1 MYIQHNLPAADA
13 ARQIKINS
21 SNYQKVS
28 KKLSSGYKINSAAD
42 GAAELG
48 ISEQMRSQIRGL
60 NQSVENA
67 EDGANYIQ
75 VADGSMHEIHAMLQR
90 MRELS
95 VQSLN
100 DTNTPADRAA
110 MAAEFDQLQCE
121 IDRISGGTDYNTQP
135 VFGEHD
141 PSYYQIA
148 GNRKWEPDQTHFVEA
163 PNNTLEIHLPD
174 TYTPS
179 DYSITIAPDVY
190 TTQELMDEI
199 DDALA
204 AIKPSNPGFV
214 FELSKDGY
222 CNLNFEG
229 GKNSPAKIDSVDGGL
244 AYLIYDCY
252 NSYSSSSLLGTTAF
266 QGSWPLPITT
276 GQNDELQFYIEKTD
290 GTSEFVSMVIPGG
303 KYSRSQLIDLINQ
316 NLAAYPDVSAKE
328 YGGQCIQI
336 TGGATASITGLK
348 GNMFKY
354 EDSSIGEHVYTSI
367 FYDNTRYGA
376 ASGTHYIFTGSAYYG
391 SPAKTSVTIDNTNS
405 TLKIKMK
412 DDPDYTE
419 ISLLPAGTSSK
430 DYSLSEMAEE
440 LKKQFKLCGM
450 DITAYVDRHYVSGGN
465 YMSGYYHRLVLK
477 STTTGE
483 DVSFTFDTAD
493 SVSKAAYEALFVNT
507 RYDYDKTPTTSSG
520 AAPAP
525 PSISGRAYLNGAV
538 TIPANANTLS
548 VSVNGTT
555 VNFTIPPKTYPSL
568 SDLVNELNGLIPAD
582 QQDKF
587 TFTNDAGYLRIK
599 GTDKATTLSF
609 GNTQGAYNQLFVSTY
624 ETVKSFYESDT
635 GVEEY
640 AQGGTRPTKQD
651 MATITIPHDIP
662 SAQTEITSSNN
673 RFTFTLNGI
682 SRTVYLSPGNYSKAG
697 LVAELDAQLKAHNL
711 PATATLNN
719 DRLTL
724 STTLT
729 GSNCN
734 LSISASPS
742 GSAWEAFVGTQTQ
755 INAPSYPVSTLPGS
769 PTVLQGAD
777 LNGGNITLDDSN
789 RIFELDVAGTPDN
802 PHTITLPAGGPYSVS
817 QVVGL
822 LNTAIENEIG
832 KGVITVTTSNGGI
845 RLTADKNGYE
855 SFTVDSQS
863 GFYKKILTYH
873 YAETIQKD
881 PSITDSSHEF
891 KDAFII
897 GREDILNKQI
907 EIVAGANDKFI
918 LDFKHPAQKDP
929 INLEVT
935 LSEGVK
941 SSDEIARELTYKLNE
956 ILRLKGFSAFN
967 INVSIGQ
974 PHSTGVVGSND
985 DKALQ
990 ITLTEAKDT
999 NTGKPIPAPDGEYVI
1014 DGIRGSAA
1022 YSLFYK
1028 TTGLPKPSYTTGVQ
1042 DISGGVSFPP
1052 GKNVLTMCVDSQ
1064 EYSFTFDERDYT
1076 AEEFLKELND
1086 KFQNGDDNNNQAP
1099 LEATLVDGHLRLT
1112 HKVPGS
1118 HTITEIGGTAKGIVF
1133 YHEEGRDGL
1142 PAYMLQVGS
1151 LGHQGLELP
1160 RLRVNTTALGIN
1172 SLTITKPKYA
1182 NKALGRL
1189 DEAITL
1195 LSTRRSLY
1203 GALHNRIEHI
1213 TANNSNTS
1221 ENLQAS
1227 ESRIRDTDFGTE
1239 MIKFACTQIL
1249 QQSAQSMLAQAN
1261 QLPNRVTELFR

>member
-367 FYDNTRYGA
+367 FYDNTRYGT
-376 ASGTHYIFTGSAYYG
+376 ASGEPFHVDGKAYYNQNTK
-391 SPAKTSVTIDNTNS
+391 PTITIDQNS
-405 TLKIKMK
+405 HTLGIKMK
-412 DDPDYTE
+412 GDADFTD
-419 ISLLPAGTSSK
+419 ISLLPAGSTSK
-430 DYSLSEMAEE
+430 DYTLAE
-440 LKKQFKLCGM
+440 LAKLLNNAFEKLPGM
-450 DITAYVDRHYVSGGN
+450 DIEVSVQSKYISGDQNYVSG
-465 YMSGYYHRLVLK
+465 YYSYLQFTSK
-477 STTTGE
+477 ITGE
-483 DVSFTFDTAD
+483 DVSFEFDTTDA
-493 SVSKAAYEALFVNT
+493 VSKEAYNALLRDT
-507 RYDYDKTPTTSSG
+507 RYEYFDEARYSG
-520 AAPAP
+520 SAAGIAGKAP
-525 PSISGRAYLNGAV
+525 LNGAI
-538 TIPANANTLS
+538 TIPSNANTLS
-548 VSVNGTT
+548 LSVNNTPVT
-555 VNFTIPPKTYPSL
+555 ITIPPKTYPSL
-568 SDLVNELNGLIPAD
+568 SDLVAELNKQIPAD
-582 QQDKF
+582 QQGNIEF
-587 TFTNDAGYLRIK
+587 TSSGSYLQVIAK
-599 GTDKATTLSF
+599 GQTSSVTF
-609 GNTQGAYNQLFVSTY
+609 ENTQGAYHQLFVGQAPNY
-624 ETVKSFYESDT
+624 VN
-635 GVEEY
+635 EY
-640 AQGGTRPTKQD
+640 ATGWETYPQGSTAPSD
-651 MATITIPHDIP
+651 MKMASITMPYDIP
-662 SAQTEITSSNN
+662 SDSTTIDSSNN
-673 RFTFTLNGI
+673 RFSFSLNGVLK
-682 SRTVYLSPGNYSKAG
+682 TVTLSDGTYTRSE
-697 LVAELDAQLKAHNL
+697 LIAELNSQLKAHN
-711 PATATLNN
+711 PPIAAEATLDGN
-719 DRLTL
+719 RLTL
-724 STTLT
+724 ATTLT
-729 GSNCN
+729 GKTQQ
-734 LSISASPS
+734 LSINAYSNY
-742 GSAWEAFVGTQTQ
+742 GSAWTAFVGTHDDPPD
-755 INAPSYPVSTLPGS
+755 ISTAS
-769 PTVLQGAD
+769 PTQLQGV
-777 LNGGNITLDDSN
+777 NKFTEITLDDSN
-789 RIFELDVAGTPDN
+789 RTFDLELSDGKKYTIEVPAKKYTDTELVSALQKAIDDKIGAGKISVSKNSSGILFKADQFSPSFYN
-802 PHTITLPAGGPYSVS
+802 PLASQPYS
-817 QVVGL
+817 
-822 LNTAIENEIG
+822 
-832 KGVITVTTSNGGI
+832 
-845 RLTADKNGYE
+845 D
-855 SFTVDSQS
+855 
-863 GFYKKILTYH
+863 FYKTVFNVEHVSKVTDDPT
-873 YAETIQKD
+873 ETD
-881 PSITDSSHEF
+881 GTHTFS
-891 KDAFII
+891 DAFII

-907 EIVAGANDKFI
+907 EIAAGANNIFK
-918 LDFKHPAQKDP
+918 LDFTRPDPKDP
-929 INLEVT
+929 TKKITDTLEVT
-935 LSEGVK
+935 LDDGVK
-941 SSDEIARELTYKLNE
+941 SSDDLVKELKHKLNAA
-956 ILRLKGFSAFN
+956 LALKGIFSFN
-967 INVSIGQ
+967 IDVSIGQ

-990 ITLTEAKDT
+990 ITLTEAKDPV
-999 NTGKPIPAPDGEYVI
+999 TGKPVQPAPDGEYVI
-1014 DGIRGSAA
+1014 DGIRGNAA
-1022 YSLFYK
+1022 YALFYK